1 MVAGNFYYVIESDDD
16 DDDDD
21 DFSFN
26 DALIQ
31 CACGGVGM
39 GWGLSFAS
47 KWYIN
52 LVWYWND

>member
-1 MVAGNFYYVIESDDD
+1 MVAGNFYHVIESDDD

-21 DFSFN
+21 DFRFN

-52 LVWYWND
+52 LVWY